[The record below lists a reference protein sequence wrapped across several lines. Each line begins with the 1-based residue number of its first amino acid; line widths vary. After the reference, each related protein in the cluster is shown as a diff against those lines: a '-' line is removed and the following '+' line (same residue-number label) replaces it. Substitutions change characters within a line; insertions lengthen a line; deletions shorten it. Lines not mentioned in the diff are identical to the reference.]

1 MSTKVTDIQARIGA
15 TTGQFESRMKS
26 ASASASVFE
35 RELAKVEGAQRQMA
49 AVEAAAYREA
59 KARDDAR
66 ILSQQKLG
74 KAFLASGAVIALGIG
89 VAVKAAA
96 EWQQAF
102 AGLEKVLPSGTSS
115 GVFGALD
122 SQIRGLSKS
131 IPVSAGDL
139 VALAAS
145 ASQLGVGTQQLVAF
159 TRTAANLG
167 QTTTLSAED
176 AATGLAKLGNVID
189 PGKFDKN
196 IDRAGSAL
204 LALGNTGAST
214 EQEILDM
221 AQRIAG
227 AGATVGMT
235 EPQVLGL
242 ANALT
247 SVGLDAEAGGTAV
260 SRVLV
265 DMAQAVNSGG
275 TQLENFARVAG
286 VSGQQFATQFKG
298 NATGALTAFIQGL
311 AQIQK
316 RGGDTFG
323 TLDKLNLS
331 EIRVR
336 DTLLRASTA
345 SDLLTASLT
354 TGQQAWDKS
363 TALTDAAGARYETA
377 ASKVLIA
384 RNNLQDTAITIG
396 SQFLPA
402 LAGAADKTSALIQV
416 FQDLPGP
423 AKTSI
428 SVIGG
433 VAGIA
438 LTLGGTA
445 LTVAPKI
452 KTMLT
457 TLEAAGPAGARAAT
471 GIRAAGSA
479 LAGPL
484 GLALAVGTIALGA
497 WVNKQAEAKQR
508 VENLTQAIREDGNAI
523 GDNTRKL
530 AAQSLVQDG
539 VLASARRLHLSQKDV
554 LDAALGNTNAQNRLT
569 TALQGTTRAQQQAY
583 DVATG
588 KISARGSNQQI
599 QDIKTVTDAIGDQSS
614 ALRDAVQASQD
625 EASALG
631 ETTSASGAAS
641 SAMGGV
647 AREALDVKGQAKLA
661 ADALKDF
668 DDALHKIYDTEL
680 GLEASQDAFIKSL
693 KDAEQAAAD
702 AKAVKPGK
710 VSAEGRKA
718 ATEAGKAAK
727 ERALAAGETTKQAV
741 AAGKAARE
749 AYLAQSKG
757 AGTRQD
763 PVEAQLAI
771 RAAMRQVVQ
780 SGLDIIKTLADQG
793 ASTDTLTAKAKE
805 LAKQVEA
812 EGIKIGLTKDQ
823 AKHYAEALLEVPT
836 VVTTAVNTPGLT
848 QAIAQLDGLV
858 SRIAI
863 VNGKPVAVHVGV
875 DSSNEREDRRA
886 VSQFPSQPRT
896 KKFALGGIENHAAQY
911 GAGGRIWAEP
921 ETGGE
926 AYIPL
931 AASKRAR
938 SVGLL
943 GDVAARFGMHL
954 ARGTVSTVHVVRI
967 PVQETHT
974 TTHPVNNHIGQVV
987 TKDADSF
994 TDWSRQS
1001 GAFGASGVT

>member
-1 MSTKVTDIQARIGA
+1 MGTKVTDIQVRIGA
-15 TTGQFESRMKS
+15 SVGGFDSSMKS
-26 ASASASVFE
+26 AAASAKIFE
-35 RELAKVEGAQRQMA
+35 KELANVEAAQRKMA
-49 AVEAAAYREA
+49 GVEAAAYREA

-66 ILSQQKLG
+66 IMSQQKVG
-74 KAFLASGAVIALGIG
+74 RAFLASGAAISLGIG
-89 VAVKAAA
+89 LAVKAAA
-96 EWQQAF
+96 DWQQEF

-131 IPVSAGDL
+131 IPVSAEEL
-139 VALAAS
+139 VGLAAAS
-145 ASQLGVGTQQLVAF
+145 SQLGVSTSHLVAF

-189 PGKFDKN
+189 PGKFDAN

-214 EQEILDM
+214 EQQILDM

-235 EPQVLGL
+235 EPEVLGL

-265 DMAQAVNSGG
+265 NMAQAVNSGG

-286 VSGQQFATQFKG
+286 ESGQQFATQFKG
-298 NATGALTAFIQGL
+298 NAVGALTAFIQGL

-345 SDLLTASLT
+345 SDLLTTSLQ
-354 TGQQAWDKS
+354 TGQAAWDKS

-377 ASKVLIA
+377 ASKILIA

-402 LAGAADKTSALIQV
+402 LAGAADKTSALIKV
-416 FQDLPGP
+416 FEDLPGP
-423 AKTSI
+423 AKTSLT
-428 SVIGG
+428 VLGG
-433 VAGIA
+433 IAGVA

-445 LTVAPKI
+445 LTLVPKL
-452 KTMLT
+452 KAMLT
-457 TLEAAGPAGARAAT
+457 TLEETGPAGVRAAT

-479 LAGPL
+479 MAGPL
-484 GLALAVGTIALGA
+484 GLALAIGTVALGA
-497 WVNKQAEAKQR
+497 WINKQAEAKQR

-554 LDAALGNTNAQNRLT
+554 LDAALGNADAQSRLT
-569 TALQGTTRAQQQAY
+569 AALQGTTRAQQQAY

-631 ETTSASGAAS
+631 DTASASGAAS

-710 VSAEGRKA
+710 VSAEDRKA

-727 ERALAAGETTKQAV
+727 ERALAMGETTKQAV
-741 AAGKAARE
+741 AAGKAARD

-793 ASTDTLTAKAKE
+793 ASTETLTAKAKE
-805 LAKQVEA
+805 LARQVEA

-823 AKHYAEALLEVPT
+823 AKHYAAALLEVPT

-848 QAIAQLDGLV
+848 QAIAQLDGLGA
-858 SRIAI
+858 RIAL
-863 VNGKPVAVHVGV
+863 VNGKQVAVHVGV
-875 DSSNEREDRRA
+875 DSANEREDRRA
-886 VSQFPSQPRT
+886 VSQLPATRSP
-896 KKFALGGIENHAAQY
+896 KKFALGGIEDHQAQY
-911 GAGGRIWAEP
+911 GAGGRFWGEP

-931 AASKRAR
+931 AASKRGR
-938 SVGLL
+938 SVALL
-943 GDVAARFGMHL
+943 GDVAARFGMSVS
-954 ARGTVSTVHVVRI
+954 RGSGSTVHVVRI
-967 PVQETHT
+967 PVQEHHT
-974 TTHPVNNHIGQVV
+974 VTHPTHVQVGQVV
-987 TKDADSF
+987 TQDASSF
-994 TDWSRQS
+994 TDWSKQQA
-1001 GAFGASGVT
+1001 GFGPGGVR